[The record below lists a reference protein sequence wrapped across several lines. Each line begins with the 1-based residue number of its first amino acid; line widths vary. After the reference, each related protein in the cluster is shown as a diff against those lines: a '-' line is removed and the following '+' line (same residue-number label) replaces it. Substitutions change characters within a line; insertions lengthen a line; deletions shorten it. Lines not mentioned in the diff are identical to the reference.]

1 MNSNRRRSIVTT
13 LSRLAF
19 TLVFSTPLLLSG
31 TPYAAA
37 QVDRA
42 VLEGTVTDPSGS
54 VIPRG
59 RGFSLIRREQ
69 SAFEVL
75 AVGK

>member
-1 MNSNRRRSIVTT
+1 MNSNCRRSMVTT

-19 TLVFSTPLLLSG
+19 TLVFSTPFILGG
-31 TPYAAA
+31 TPYAAP

-54 VIPRG
+54 AIPRA
-59 RGFSLIRREQ
+59 RGFSLIRREE
-69 SAFEVL
+69 SPFEVL
-75 AVGK
+75 AVGN